1 MRWYKCLGIRAKS
14 AVPLARAFEVSKVSP
29 LLLAL
34 MVPALV
40 MLTLV
45 AAPLAANAQGDG
57 SLLNG
62 NAASEPKGPLPRVAV
77 AEFVI
82 LDDQGELA
90 PRLEAANADMTRLV
104 RLVPAGIVARL
115 IQSAEYDA
123 FELGPQYVAFSAM
136 QTEHAAEVP
145 APVARWLREGIADE
159 VITGTVGMLQTSVV
173 VTAQRYG
180 LRDGQPALV
189 GAAAVSSARVSDV
202 VPLVD
207 SLVEEVFT
215 AEADIIARP
224 IDQLFIVPST
234 LRLPMGRQGQLQVF
248 AVDALG
254 RPLARVEYIFQS
266 NDTSLVEVDQ
276 EGVVTGIAPGQ
287 ATVTVRA
294 VGRPSRVGPTTSAT
308 VTVVP
313 PSFGVRAGVVVSGR
327 DVSFGKVPRLGLRLT
342 PTVDV
347 RPKASPQRQSAD
359 ELETASSNPFSYL
372 TNLFS
377 SLLSDGLFTIEI
389 DIEPNETMIFALD
402 AIQRTR
408 GGFFGTGIGFASA
421 LRTGGPQGVA
431 LRLTA
436 GTQLDLFGRT
446 TLPFEV
452 NTDVIFSTSQES
464 SGTQVRVGVATGF
477 DLFQ

>member
-1 MRWYKCLGIRAKS
+1 
-14 AVPLARAFEVSKVSP
+14 
-29 LLLAL
+29 
-34 MVPALV
+34 

-62 NAASEPKGPLPRVAV
+62 NAASEPKGPLPRRCA

-82 LDDQGELA
+82 LDDQGEFA
-90 PRLEAANADMTRLV
+90 PRREAANADLARLV

-115 IQSAEYDA
+115 IESAEYDA

-136 QTEHAAEVP
+136 QTGHAAEVP

-248 AVDALG
+248 AVDVLG
-254 RPLARVEYIFQS
+254 AATRPGGVYLSVQRHVAGGGGSGGCRHRDRAGTSDGDGPRRGPAVPAWGRRRARRSRWCRLPLAC
-266 NDTSLVEVDQ
+266 
-276 EGVVTGIAPGQ
+276 
-287 ATVTVRA
+287 
-294 VGRPSRVGPTTSAT
+294 GR
-308 VTVVP
+308 
-313 PSFGVRAGVVVSGR
+313 
-327 DVSFGKVPRLGLRLT
+327 
-342 PTVDV
+342 
-347 RPKASPQRQSAD
+347 
-359 ELETASSNPFSYL
+359 
-372 TNLFS
+372 
-377 SLLSDGLFTIEI
+377 
-389 DIEPNETMIFALD
+389 
-402 AIQRTR
+402 
-408 GGFFGTGIGFASA
+408 
-421 LRTGGPQGVA
+421 
-431 LRLTA
+431 
-436 GTQLDLFGRT
+436 
-446 TLPFEV
+446 
-452 NTDVIFSTSQES
+452 ES
-464 SGTQVRVGVATGF
+464 W
-477 DLFQ
+477 